1 MLWVAMNRVFLIYL
15 YFASF
20 NIYALPEDSRQPI
33 QVKAYTV
40 VIDERKGLSTYTGDA
55 KVSQGSL
62 TLSADKIELYSNQK
76 EVTKVLAKGSKKKL
90 AYYKQ
95 NQLNRSRF
103 IEASAV
109 KITYLIKKEFVHLR
123 GKARLVQ
130 GFDTFSGGTLDYD
143 IKKDKVILEKSKDNT
158 ERVKFKIKL

>member
-1 MLWVAMNRVFLIYL
+1 MSKVFLVYL
-15 YFASF
+15 CCLPLGVF
-20 NIYALPEDSRQPI
+20 ALPEDAKQPI

-40 VIDERKGLSTYTGDA
+40 VIDERKGLSIYTGDA

-62 TLSADKIELYSNQK
+62 TLSADKIELHSNQK

-95 NQLNRSRF
+95 SQPNRPRF
-103 IEASAV
+103 IEARAI
-109 KITYLIKKEFVHLR
+109 KINYLIKKEFVQLR
-123 GKARLVQ
+123 GKARLIQ

-143 IKKDKVILEKSKDNT
+143 IKHDKVILEKSKDGKD
-158 ERVKFKIKL
+158 RVKFKIKL

>member
-1 MLWVAMNRVFLIYL
+1 MNRFFLIYL
-15 YFASF
+15 YCASF
-20 NIYALPEDSRQPI
+20 GVYALPDDAKQPI

-62 TLSADKIELYSNQK
+62 MLSADKIELYSNQK
-76 EVTKVLAKGSKKKL
+76 EVTKVLAIGSKNKL

-95 NQLNRSRF
+95 NQPNRSRF
-103 IEASAV
+103 IEAGAI
-109 KITYLIKKEFVHLR
+109 KINYLIKKEIVQLR
-123 GKARLVQ
+123 GKAHLIQ
-130 GFDTFSGGTLDYD
+130 GFDKFSGGTLDYD
-143 IKKDKVILEKSKDNT
+143 IKNDKVILEQSKDGK